1 MQWLGLALR
10 LTGLG
15 WYVAVCVVGGLFG
28 GYQLDRWAGTLP
40 LFVLIGMVLGSALA
54 FYGLF
59 RMVAPLLGQDQ
70 SPETDDS
77 DDAS

>member
-1 MQWLGLALR
+1 MPWWGLALR

-15 WYVAVCVVGGLFG
+15 WYVAACVVGGLFG

-40 LFVLIGMVLGSALA
+40 LFVLIGMVLGSVVA

-59 RMVAPLLGQDQ
+59 RMVVPLLGRDQ
-70 SPETDDS
+70 PSETENGNES
-77 DDAS
+77 